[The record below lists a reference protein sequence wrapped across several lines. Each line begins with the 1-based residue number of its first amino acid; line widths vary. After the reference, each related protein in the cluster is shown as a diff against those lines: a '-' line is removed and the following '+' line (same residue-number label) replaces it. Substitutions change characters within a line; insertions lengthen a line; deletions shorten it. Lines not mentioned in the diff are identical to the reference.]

1 MRVQALIVGAVLATC
16 AISPALAQDHQL
28 GWGEVLARTT
38 VGAGISYLTSSAT
51 GNELA
56 GGVTAG
62 GIRANSGQIG
72 ANLGQQ
78 ALLNGTST
86 AVALGV
92 AGASGPAVLTAGGV
106 YAARTLVNGSINAA
120 VDHFAPGEDGVGKTF
135 VKAGLTALGWAGIAS
150 FAGASAPLAAGA
162 GALTVVSGRILN
174 WAFTPPP
181 TYGNGLIGPAWI
193 PPNVPLPHSEPIPTP
208 LPPVE
213 QSELPQDAPPPTPT
227 PLPTPTPTTAALPP
241 VEFVPDPPASG
252 RPPSHSKKPV
262 RPKRRVVESDPEP
275 QDSDGIDPAT
285 TNALIDI
292 GVGLLGGMQG
302 GGGGNWGG
310 GHGGGGHRGGGR
322 GRFNPCR

>member
-213 QSELPQDAPPPTPT
+213 
-227 PLPTPTPTTAALPP
+227 
-241 VEFVPDPPASG
+241 FVPDPPASG